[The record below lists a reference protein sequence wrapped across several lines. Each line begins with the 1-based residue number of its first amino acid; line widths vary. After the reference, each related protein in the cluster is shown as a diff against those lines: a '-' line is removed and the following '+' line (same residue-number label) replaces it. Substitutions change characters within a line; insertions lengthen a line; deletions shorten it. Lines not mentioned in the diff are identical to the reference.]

1 VSSPAASEIVLA
13 APPAARKRGA
23 GRRAATA
30 ATRQILL
37 PVLAAAAVLLAWEA
51 FVRLGDVSKVI
62 LPAPSLVA
70 SVTIRRLDVLLDNAV
85 PTALLSVAGFG
96 LSLVLG
102 GLLGIWISASRLA
115 REALYPNVIL
125 FQLIPKVAVAPLFM
139 LWLGIGGEARVA
151 IAFFVAF
158 FPIVIST
165 VSGLNAAD
173 PALLRLFRSLTAS
186 PLQIFLKVRLPSS
199 LPFLFNGMKISM
211 TLSIIGVI
219 VGEFITSQEGLGY
232 IILFA
237 GSRLDTPLVMAAI
250 LVLCFVGLLLY
261 GLVALAERIILA
273 RYGD

>member
-23 GRRAATA
+23 GRRAATT